1 MAAAVWLS
9 SLDGNKIGDIHADRK
24 EPEEFVVSRVDRPC
38 AIVKANKLHLNCATR
53 DSIVYRVPTAA
64 DLICIVSVLHAY
76 VNRRRMN
83 LRRSKVE
90 EYSVS
95 LLLLLQVLAR
105 EDSRVTD

>member
-53 DSIVYRVPTAA
+53 DSTVYTYLLP
-64 DLICIVSVLHAY
+64 LI
-76 VNRRRMN
+76 R
-83 LRRSKVE
+83 
-90 EYSVS
+90 SVS
-95 LLLLLQVLAR
+95 YLFYMH
-105 EDSRVTD
+105 T